1 MDGTLLILNGL
12 IGVAL
17 VSVCHIKWETFQEA
31 SGDLVLLML
40 IKVLLLLAEHRS
52 VLTPLSPD
60 LGNIFLDL
68 FLNENGF
75 NERFIV

>member
-1 MDGTLLILNGL
+1 VDGTLLILNSL
-12 IGVAL
+12 ISVAL

-31 SGDLVLLML
+31 PGDLVLLML
-40 IKVLLLLAEHRS
+40 IKVLLLLEENCS
-52 VLTPLSPD
+52 ILTPLCPD

-68 FLNENGF
+68 FLNKHGF